1 MGALILAGNG
11 SGGIS
16 QAFRLPFL
24 VSFVY
29 FVPVFPN
36 REINLV
42 LVCAFSSVL
51 LDLLFL
57 YSVPTIQINLV
68 LVCSFFYYY
77 KGQSTDLALFHMFH
91 TISWEF
97 AASLRDLKPQFDAAG
112 VKLIAIGVGTPD
124 KAQILAEKVCLF
136 FMLSLLFLFT
146 SCLHSVFYSLFSF
159 LNMLPLFTL
168 CINTRSLIIL
178 FVCFL

>member
-1 MGALILAGNG
+1 MVAFLRHFGCVFWYVLSILY
-11 SGGIS
+11 
-16 QAFRLPFL
+16 Q
-24 VSFVY
+24 
-29 FVPVFPN
+29 FPN

-124 KAQILAEKVCLF
+124 KAQILAEKVCLIKPI
-136 FMLSLLFLFT
+136 
-146 SCLHSVFYSLFSF
+146 CGR
-159 LNMLPLFTL
+159 PLTQPKF
-168 CINTRSLIIL
+168 C
-178 FVCFL
+178 